1 MSAALGRDEDGDM
14 TKNPDAGT
22 PAPEPG
28 AGLDAFFDG
37 LRGLG
42 AVRSR
47 EDRVVA
53 GVCAGLARWWGVNP
67 AFVRAAAIVFFLIST
82 LGLLT
87 YMVALALL
95 PDEDGKILA
104 ESAIRRGDGNGIA
117 LLVVIGVLV
126 VGEISATWWAWLGVP
141 LAVLAWWMIRS
152 AASGKTPRQMREE
165 AAALGA
171 DLRRS
176 TRLNP
181 APESPGSSTPQDS
194 PVGPPPPTGPPGTD
208 LAGVTDS
215 PYPDRPRPAAAPSSG
230 SMPSSGAA
238 PLGLGPGRT
247 YSPTRVRDPEPMPP
261 ARRRAGPLFFFV
273 TMGLAL
279 TVYGLVMSVPA
290 LRELTSHRH
299 AFALACSAV
308 VASLALLWAGLRGLR
323 AAFTATVV
331 AVLLGM
337 SVLAGFVPQLSTFIA
352 AGIGERTWTPVAGQ
366 DDPAYALSMGE
377 ATLDLASLP
386 NDGAGQVISASV
398 LLGEL
403 NVLIPPG
410 LNVLVESDLG
420 AGELS
425 AEPPAG
431 GKSRTLAA
439 GTAGGMVVAVGD
451 PAGAPDAIV
460 RLSVGLGE
468 IALKTSSPVNSR
480 PSTDPSPTGTTN
492 KPGQTR

>member
-1 MSAALGRDEDGDM
+1 MAAALARNDDGDM
-14 TKNPDAGT
+14 TENPDPGT
-22 PAPEPG
+22 SAAEPG
-28 AGLDAFFDG
+28 AGLDAFFNQ
-37 LRGLG
+37 LRDLG
-42 AVRSR
+42 AVRPR
-47 EDRVVA
+47 EDRVA
-53 GVCAGLARWWGVNP
+53 GGVCAGLARKWGVHP
-67 AFVRAAAIVFFLIST
+67 AFIRVAAVVLFLIGT
-82 LGLLT
+82 LGLVAYL
-87 YMVALALL
+87 VALALL

-126 VGEISATWWAWLGVP
+126 VIQISATWWVWFGVP
-141 LAVLAWWMIRS
+141 LAMLTWWMVRG
-152 AASGKTPRQMREE
+152 AAAGKTPRQMREE

-171 DLRRS
+171 DLRRKAGLD
-176 TRLNP
+176 T
-181 APESPGSSTPQDS
+181 APESPGSNTPQDS
-194 PVGPPPPTGPPGTD
+194 PVWPPPPTGRPGTD
-208 LAGVTDS
+208 PAGATNSVYSDYS
-215 PYPDRPRPAAAPSSG
+215 DRPRPPTTPSSG
-230 SMPSSGAA
+230 SVPSSGAA

-261 ARRRAGPLFFFV
+261 ARRRAGPLFFLF

-308 VASLALLWAGLRGLR
+308 VASMALLWAGLRGLR

-331 AVLLGM
+331 AGLLGM
-337 SVLAGFVPQLSTFIA
+337 SVLAGFVPQLSTFLA
-352 AGIGERTWTPVAGQ
+352 GGIGERIWTPIAGQ
-366 DDPAYALSMGE
+366 EDPAYALSMGE
-377 ATLDLASLP
+377 ATLDLAS
-386 NDGAGQVISASV
+386 Q
-398 LLGEL
+398 L

-431 GKSRTLAA
+431 GKSQTLVAGAA
-439 GTAGGMVVAVGD
+439 RDTVVAVGD

-468 IALKTSSPVNSR
+468 IVLKTSSPVNSR
-480 PSTDPSPTGTTN
+480 PSTDPPPTGTPTE
-492 KPGQTR
+492 PGQTR